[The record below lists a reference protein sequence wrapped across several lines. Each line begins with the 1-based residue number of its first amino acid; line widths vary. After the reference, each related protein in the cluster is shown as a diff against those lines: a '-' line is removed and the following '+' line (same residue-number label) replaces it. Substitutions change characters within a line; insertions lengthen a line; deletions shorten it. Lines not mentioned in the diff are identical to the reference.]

1 MPIPYVYCSKDTAP
15 AGPYGTGPRRSSCI
29 LSYDSVA
36 AIWPAIRK
44 WKLDII
50 DCNFT
55 LSAYVYNATQRGTY
69 YYQYDGSGTMTT
81 PAIKNLCADGEGSRV
96 FDCPGC
102 VTASYKYIPCGNPGA
117 ECNGGPGSFCN
128 SREAMAMLSM
138 RVTMNSW
145 VVDISAQGG
154 VGNSSPMCYWDVPS
168 ASVENYEGNYTG
180 GLPFTPCFEI
190 PFGANSGYGCST
202 QGYDCFGGPGG
213 PSGGPHKQSTGYWQ
227 LNGEVWTYSA
237 DWYWVNVPPLNPWTC
252 GKCTYCKT
260 VCACDNCSSGK
271 TCGDGPEKYCARDA
285 CGDHDLWQ
293 KGNIRLTLSPGTIDP
308 DRCTS

>member
-1 MPIPYVYCSKDTAP
+1 MPIPYVYFSKDAAP
-15 AGPYGTGPRRSSCI
+15 AGPYGTGPRRSSCV

-81 PAIKNLCADGEGSRV
+81 PAIKDICADGEDSRV
-96 FDCPGC
+96 FDCPEC
-102 VTASYKYIPCGNPGA
+102 VTASYKYIPCGNMG
-117 ECNGGPGSFCN
+117 EDCGGGPGTFCN

-154 VGNSSPMCYWDVPS
+154 SGNSSPICYWDIPFAHVIGDG
-168 ASVENYEGNYTG
+168 GNSTG
-180 GLPFTPCFEI
+180 GIPFTSCFVT
-190 PFGANSGYGCST
+190 PFGANTGYGCNP

-213 PSGGPHKQSTGYWQ
+213 PAGGPAKQSTGYWQ

-237 DWYWVNVPPLNPWTC
+237 DWYWVNVPPLYPWTC
-252 GKCTYCKT
+252 GKCTYCKP
-260 VCACDNCSSGK
+260 VCECGKNCSSGK
-271 TCGDGPEKYCARDA
+271 SCGENHDQCGAYP

-293 KGNIRLTLSPGTIDP
+293 KGHISLTLSPGTTDP
-308 DRCTS
+308 NRCTT